1 MCTRRKADE
10 SLKLHFHQAVQF
22 SSARSSHTCISTVTR
37 LAGWLRNAAYPS
49 DEVDQDTVTITWENN
64 GGQDFVVPRLL
75 FKGTIHNFWQ
85 WQHTHTHTK
94 KCSSWLLPVGEHYL
108 QKVEI
113 AISCLTASC
122 PSKYVGE
129 LQCLSVHNP
138 PFTVTLEETCSSSF
152 FGAFYWGD
160 SSSLMWLSCHHS
172 IQTQNIFS
180 MFLT

>member
-1 MCTRRKADE
+1 MRARFGTKCAD
-10 SLKLHFHQAVQF
+10 A
-22 SSARSSHTCISTVTR
+22 
-37 LAGWLRNAAYPS
+37 
-49 DEVDQDTVTITWENN
+49 
-64 GGQDFVVPRLL
+64 
-75 FKGTIHNFWQ
+75 
-85 WQHTHTHTK
+85 HTHTHTQK

-180 MFLT
+180 MFLTYHSDMVAQDGFLCGRRTLSHLNINVLKHSLKESDFSLCTKVCHVSTTGFCKIYIEESAKKAFVLALF